1 MGEEKAR
8 LLIIDDDT
16 EISDILHEF
25 LSRSYYCVV
34 MNSADE
40 ALAVLGT
47 QSFDIIMTDIN
58 MPRMTGLEMLPS
70 IVKLAPESVTIMISG
85 QRMIESAIEAMRAG
99 AFDYI
104 MKPFELHEVAAVVRR
119 ALAHRKRFENV
130 RFAEHTRDE
139 STKNLRHAVDN
150 QDFVVHYQPQVEI
163 QSRRLVGAEALV
175 RWQHPELGL
184 LLPEDFI
191 PLAEETRLIVPI
203 GASVLRM
210 ACTQTRRWHDAGLI
224 DFRIAV
230 NVSPRQLQEED
241 FPATVAQILNDVGLR
256 AEFLE
261 IEVTETSF
269 MQNPEAGIQT
279 LTRLR
284 EMGVRIAIDDFGT
297 GYSSLGYLK
306 RLPIDSVKLDASFV
320 KDATSDPDDAALVM
334 AIITLAHNLRLKVI
348 AEGIETEDQLSFL
361 KLLRC
366 DEGQGYFFGK
376 PSACDVITPL
386 LETGD
391 NRDKRNL
398 DCAQQAA
405 IANSFFYRH
414 SAQAAHNM

>member
-1 MGEEKAR
+1 MGEENAR
-8 LLIIDDDT
+8 LLIVDDDT
-16 EISDILHEF
+16 EIRNILHEF
-25 LSRSYYCVV
+25 LSRSYHCVAL
-34 MNSADE
+34 NSAEE
-40 ALAVLGT
+40 AMAVLAT
-47 QSFDIIMTDIN
+47 QSFDVIMSDIN
-58 MPRMTGLEMLPS
+58 MPRMTGLEMLPH
-70 IVKLAPESVTIMISG
+70 IVKLAPESVIIMISG

-104 MKPFELHEVAAVVRR
+104 TKPFELHEVDAVVHR
-119 ALAHRKRFENV
+119 ALDHRKRFENV
-130 RFAEHTRDE
+130 RFSERTRDE

-150 QDFVVHYQPQVEI
+150 QDFIVHYQPQVEI

-184 LLPEDFI
+184 LLPADFI
-191 PLAEETRLIVPI
+191 PLAEETKLIVPI

-210 ACTQTRRWHDAGLI
+210 ACIQTRQWHDDGLI
-224 DFRIAV
+224 DFRVAV
-230 NVSPRQLQEED
+230 NVSPRQLQDED
-241 FPATVAQILNDVGLR
+241 FPVTVAQILKEVRLR
-256 AEFLE
+256 PEFLE

-269 MQNPEAGIQT
+269 MQNPETAIQT
-279 LTRLR
+279 LIKLR
-284 EMGVRIAIDDFGT
+284 ETGVRIAIDDFGT
-297 GYSSLGYLK
+297 GYSSLSYLK

-320 KDATSDPDDAALVM
+320 KDATTDPDDAALVM

-386 LETGD
+386 SETGD

-398 DCAQQAA
+398 NCAQQAT
-405 IANSFFYRH
+405 IANSCLHRG
-414 SAQAAHNM
+414 SVQAAQNM